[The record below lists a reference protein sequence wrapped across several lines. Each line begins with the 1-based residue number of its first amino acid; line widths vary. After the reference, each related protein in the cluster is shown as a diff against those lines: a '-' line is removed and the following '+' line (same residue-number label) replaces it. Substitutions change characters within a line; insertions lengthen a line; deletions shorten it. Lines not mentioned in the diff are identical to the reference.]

1 MDQPFSLSCPLPL
14 THHKTIVMGHGS
26 GGRLTAQLVR
36 ELFLPAFDNPLLRKL
51 DDQAVVEVGESRIAF
66 TTDSFVVTPLFFPG
80 GNIGELAVNGTVN
93 DLAMSG
99 AAPLCLS
106 AAFIM
111 EEGLP
116 LEELAQVVAAMSAAA
131 AKAGVAIV
139 TGDTKVVNRHSAD

>member
-1 MDQPFSLSCPLPL
+1 MAEGFTVTCPAPL
-14 THHKTIVMGHGS
+14 TRHSTIVMGHGS

-51 DDQAVVEVGESRIAF
+51 DDQAVVDIGSSRVAF

-80 GNIGELAVNGTVN
+80 GNIGELAVYGTVN

-99 AAPLCLS
+99 AKPLCLS

-111 EEGLP
+111 EEGLADRR
-116 LEELAQVVAAMSAAA
+116 LSAIVAAMSAAA
-131 AKAGVAIV
+131 ARAAW
-139 TGDTKVVNRHSAD
+139 RS